1 MFASATA
8 SPDCMV
14 GPVLVAMVVV
24 DIVGAVLVP
33 VVVDA
38 APPLLTE
45 LEAVD
50 EPVSIAERGL
60 NRRFGVLEAGVEE
73 AAGVTGWSG
82 VSGVVDASVLDA
94 TVLALVDEATLLSL
108 TLGVLLPMAGLE
120 EAAVLPVLVL
130 VAVPAPSAY
139 TPVRP

>member
-14 GPVLVAMVVV
+14 GPVLVAVVVV
-24 DIVGAVLVP
+24 DIIGTVLVL

-38 APPLLTE
+38 ASPLLTE

-60 NRRFGVLEAGVEE
+60 NGRFGVLEEEVEE
-73 AAGVTGWSG
+73 ATGVTGWPG
-82 VSGVVDASVLDA
+82 VSGVVDAAVLDA
-94 TVLALVDEATLLSL
+94 VLALDEATLLSL
-108 TLGVLLPMAGLE
+108 TLGVLLPVDE
-120 EAAVLPVLVL
+120 VDDDTVLPVLVL

-139 TPVRP
+139 APVRP